1 MLGIAGHEDSIAMG
15 ALDSSGRRL
24 LTVAFDKTA
33 RVWEIR
39 SGRCLAVLQHEQ
51 PLVRGCIAPNGRQVA
66 TVTADHN
73 AHLWDVRSGRLL
85 HTLEV
90 SMQLH
95 IALPHA
101 LCFMVQQY
109 WHLA

>member
-1 MLGIAGHEDSIAMG
+1 MLGVAGHEDSIAMG

-33 RVWEIR
+33 RVWETR

-51 PLVRGCIAPNGRQVA
+51 PLVRGCIAPNGRQAA
-66 TVTADHN
+66 TVTADHI
-73 AHLWDVRSGRLL
+73 AHLWDVRSGHLL
-85 HTLEV
+85 HNFEV
-90 SMQLH
+90 SVLLH
-95 IALPHA
+95 IACGMLYFV
-101 LCFMVQQY
+101 CCSC